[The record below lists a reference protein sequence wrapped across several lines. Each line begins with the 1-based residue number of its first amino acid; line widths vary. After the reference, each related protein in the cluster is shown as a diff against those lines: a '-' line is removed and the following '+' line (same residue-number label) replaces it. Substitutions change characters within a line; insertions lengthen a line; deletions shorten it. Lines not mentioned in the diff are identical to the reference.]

1 MTRGYKVSLL
11 TALYFAQGLPFGFSA
26 IRRVPLVLRS
36 IGALGSRDRLQ
47 SVWRRAAA

>member
-11 TALYFAQGLPFGFSA
+11 TALYFAQGMPFGFFTQTLPILLRDVGLSPKA
-26 IRRVPLVLRS
+26 I
-36 IGALGSRDRLQ
+36 RLQ